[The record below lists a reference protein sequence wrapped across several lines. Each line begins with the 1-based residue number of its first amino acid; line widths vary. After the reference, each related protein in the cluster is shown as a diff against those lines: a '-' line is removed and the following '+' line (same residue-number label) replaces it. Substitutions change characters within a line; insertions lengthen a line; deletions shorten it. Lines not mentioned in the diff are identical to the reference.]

1 MATGIVTTIRDDR
14 GFGFLAPE
22 GGHALDAQ
30 DLFFHHTSVPGGRFS
45 DLRQGQRV
53 RYEEGADPR
62 DPGRR
67 RAVDVR
73 PLNEE
78 S

>member
-1 MATGIVTTIRDDR
+1 MATGTVTSIRDAR

-22 GGHALDAQ
+22 DAHRLDEK

-53 RYEEGADPR
+53 SYEEGVDPR
-62 DPGRR
+62 DAGRR
-67 RAVDVR
+67 RAVDIR
-73 PLNEE
+73 PLVEE
-78 S
+78 G